1 MKKILLLI
9 LITLFSFSLLS
20 CDKNNDSKTDDN
32 EQTTNV
38 ENKTEQDGTTEEGKT
53 ESNPTDVPTEGKTE
67 SSPNDGNGDTPVVEE
82 LSSITYLKSLFGENI
97 DIYTNSERN
106 PYGVDLSKYGNN
118 VNVYFYEPD
127 FANNPDPYINV
138 NKTEFYAEYKP
149 ATTYEDAIYRTKHY
163 LMSGD
168 ITDQKHLPVD
178 GKLMEE
184 DKAIKYTDATYVLD
198 ADGKYLAYVPNVI
211 DGDNYIIFYG
221 AAYTSLNEVASY
233 LLAFGTVPANQIANK
248 KATGISQ
255 AISLWGKYG
264 RVNNGKFSGNPSK
277 YPFQPILPN
286 IYDIDYKEMDFGTIG
301 GYINSNSNGTYYNQ
315 KIYND
320 GNKINRGAARFVYV
334 SDTSIKNINERY
346 VFYTYNHYNDFQ
358 EYLNYH
364 NGWGVRFGNQTAG
377 NEYCGDSDDFYALNC
392 ISPTP
397 YVETLLKKYSDK

>member
-1 MKKILLLI
+1 MKKFLLLI
-9 LITLFSFSLLS
+9 LIALFSFSLLS
-20 CDKNNDSKTDDN
+20 CDKNNDSKIDDN
-32 EQTTNV
+32 EQTTTV
-38 ENKTEQDGTTEEGKT
+38 EDKTEQDGNTEEGKT
-53 ESNPTDVPTEGKTE
+53 ESNT
-67 SSPNDGNGDTPVVEE
+67 GNENTPVVDE
-82 LSSITYLKSLFGENI
+82 LSSITYLKSIFGEDI

-127 FANNPDPYINV
+127 FTNNPDPYINV

-168 ITDQKHLPVD
+168 ITDQKHLPVE

-233 LLAFGTVPANQIANK
+233 LLAFGSVPANQIKNK
-248 KATGISQ
+248 KGQNQ
-255 AISLWGKYG
+255 AISNWGKYG
-264 RVNNGKFSGNPSK
+264 RVNDNEFYGDPSYK
-277 YPFQPILPN
+277 YEP
-286 IYDIDYKEMDFGTIG
+286 DIPTNDRYLIHEIDFGTTG
-301 GYINSNSNGTYYNQ
+301 DYYTGTRYQSLYNNGYSIT
-315 KIYND
+315 
-320 GNKINRGAARFVYV
+320 RGAARLVYTADASV
-334 SDTSIKNINERY
+334 KSINERY

-364 NGWGVRFGNQTAG
+364 NGWGIRFGNESAG
-377 NEYCGDSDDFYALNC
+377 NRYCSGKNDYDSSFTP
-392 ISPTP
+392 PTQCP
-397 YVETLLKKYSDK
+397 ETLLKKYSDK

>member
-9 LITLFSFSLLS
+9 LIMLFSFSLLS
-20 CDKNNDSKTDDN
+20 CDKNNDSKTEN
-32 EQTTNV
+32 EEQTTNV

-53 ESNPTDVPTEGKTE
+53 ESNPTDVPTD
-67 SSPNDGNGDTPVVEE
+67 SDGDTPVVEE

-106 PYGVDLSKYGNN
+106 PYGVDLNKYGNN

-127 FANNPDPYINV
+127 FTNNSDPYINV
-138 NKTEFYAEYKP
+138 NKTEFYADYKR

-168 ITDQKHLPVD
+168 ITDQNYLPVE

-221 AAYTSLNEVASY
+221 AAYTSLNEVAAY
-233 LLAFGTVPANQIANK
+233 LLAFGSVPANQIKNK
-248 KATGISQ
+248 SKTGQNQ
-255 AISLWGKYG
+255 AISNWGKYG
-264 RVNNGKFSGNPSK
+264 RVNDNEFYGGSSYK
-277 YPFQPILPN
+277 YEP
-286 IYDIDYKEMDFGTIG
+286 DIPTNDRYLIHEIDFGTTG
-301 GYINSNSNGTYYNQ
+301 DYYTGTRYQSLYNNGSSIT
-315 KIYND
+315 
-320 GNKINRGAARFVYV
+320 RGAARFVYTADSSV
-334 SDTSIKNINERY
+334 KSINERY

-364 NGWGVRFGNQTAG
+364 NGWGIRFGNESAG
-377 NEYCGDSDDFYALNC
+377 NRYCSGKNDYDSSFTP
-392 ISPTP
+392 PTQCP
-397 YVETLLKKYSDK
+397 ETLLKKYSSK

>member
-38 ENKTEQDGTTEEGKT
+38 ENKTGQDGTTEEGKT

-82 LSSITYLKSLFGENI
+82 LSSITYLKSLFGEDI

-127 FANNPDPYINV
+127 FTNNPDPYINV
-138 NKTEFYAEYKP
+138 NKTEFYSDYKP

-168 ITDQKHLPVD
+168 ITDQKHLPVE
-178 GKLMEE
+178 GKLMED

-233 LLAFGTVPANQIANK
+233 LLAFGSVPANQIKNSK
-248 KATGISQ
+248 NTGKNQ
-255 AISLWGKYG
+255 AVSIWGKYG
-264 RVNNGKFSGNPSK
+264 RVNDNEFKGNGK
-277 YPFQPILPN
+277 YPYEPEIPTNDRYVFHEI
-286 IYDIDYKEMDFGTIG
+286 DFGTIG
-301 GYINSNSNGTYYNQ
+301 DYYTGSRYQSLYNNGYSIT
-315 KIYND
+315 
-320 GNKINRGAARFVYV
+320 RGAARFVYTADSSV
-334 SDTSIKNINERY
+334 KSINERY

-364 NGWGVRFGNQTAG
+364 NGWGVRFGNESAG
-377 NEYCGDSDDFYALNC
+377 NIYCGDSDDYNSTFLP
-392 ISPTP
+392 PTQCP
-397 YVETLLKKYSDK
+397 ETLLKKYSDK